1 MTDAAVLGTPFNS
14 ALETGVRALTVLVE
28 AHPAALDLQ
37 QLVYFDYL
45 VVHSADAGG
54 PVSLHPS
61 THLRNGELLVRRSLI
76 ERGLLLMVSRG
87 LIERRMESRGITY
100 LATDD
105 AAPFL
110 ECLTSRYAQ
119 SMRRRA
125 EWAVMRFGR
134 DDEDG
139 LKAFFDMNFERWTR
153 EFQSAAPMA
162 DRLQ

>member
-14 ALETGVRALTVLVE
+14 PLETGVRALTVLVE

-37 QLVYFDYL
+37 RLVYFDYL

-61 THLRNGELLVRRSLI
+61 TPLRNGELLVRRSLI
-76 ERGLLLMVSRG
+76 ERGVLLMISRG
-87 LIERRMESRGITY
+87 LIERRMESRGIAY

-110 ECLTSRYAQ
+110 DCLTSRYAQ
-119 SMRRRA
+119 SMRGRA

-139 LKAFFDMNFERWTR
+139 LKAFFDVNFERWTR
-153 EFQSAAPMA
+153 EFQSATPMA